1 MLFTRND
8 YYILHNRK
16 LDVEALYSDDP
27 KSKYY
32 YIVCADK
39 TLKHM
44 ILKRIILFLV
54 NVDNYFYMVGMCF
67 L

>member
-32 YIVCADK
+32 YIVSAD
-39 TLKHM
+39 
-44 ILKRIILFLV
+44 V
-54 NVDNYFYMVGMCF
+54 VS
-67 L
+67 